1 MRRARIAL
9 RTERARDVKDETE
22 GFHWRFEQHRFVFP
36 EDALHGTLMFA
47 GRLLLTV
54 DEVAAILAVRYARAP
69 LATASMDALEFYAPI
84 RVGDMLTL
92 RGALTRVG
100 TRSMEVEIQVL
111 AEVPF
116 TGDIR
121 HTCTAY
127 LTFVKLRGTGGRFR
141 RSTRQPRSSS
151 GSGGGGQAP
160 GGARGARAR
169 AQGEPRGRARLVTGS
184 QRAYR
189 LAACETGDAF
199 PRGAERGE
207 TMSGHSKWSQIKRK
221 KAKTDQARGKVFS
234 KLVREITTAARTGG
248 DPKMN
253 MRLKTAIEEAKAV
266 NMPADT
272 LKRAIQKGTGEL
284 PGETYEEIT
293 YEGYGPGGVAVM
305 VKVLTDNKN
314 RTAPE
319 IRHAF
324 TKFSGN
330 LGEVGSVGWMFD
342 RKGIIQVEA
351 TRVDEDELLGL
362 ALDAGAADLRRADAM
377 FEITATPQ
385 DLDVVRRALE
395 GRGVPIQSAE
405 VTYVPQ
411 STVRLEGK
419 DAQQVLRLVEG
430 LEELD
435 DVQHVYA
442 NFDIPDEVLEAQ
454 GAA

>member
-1 MRRARIAL
+1 
-9 RTERARDVKDETE
+9 
-22 GFHWRFEQHRFVFP
+22 
-36 EDALHGTLMFA
+36 
-47 GRLLLTV
+47 
-54 DEVAAILAVRYARAP
+54 
-69 LATASMDALEFYAPI
+69 
-84 RVGDMLTL
+84 
-92 RGALTRVG
+92 
-100 TRSMEVEIQVL
+100 
-111 AEVPF
+111 
-116 TGDIR
+116 
-121 HTCTAY
+121 
-127 LTFVKLRGTGGRFR
+127 
-141 RSTRQPRSSS
+141 
-151 GSGGGGQAP
+151 
-160 GGARGARAR
+160 
-169 AQGEPRGRARLVTGS
+169 
-184 QRAYR
+184 
-189 LAACETGDAF
+189 
-199 PRGAERGE
+199 
-207 TMSGHSKWSQIKRK
+207 MSGHSKWSQIKRK

-234 KLVREITTAARTGG
+234 KLVREITTAARLGG

-284 PGETYEEIT
+284 PGETYEEIM

-305 VKVLTDNKN
+305 IKVLTDNKN

-319 IRHAF
+319 IRHTF

-351 TRVDEDELLGL
+351 ARVDEDELLGL
-362 ALDAGAADLRRADAM
+362 ALDAGAADMRRTESV
-377 FEITATPQ
+377 FEVTAAPQ
-385 DLDVVRRALE
+385 DLENVRRTLE

-411 STVRLEGK
+411 STIRLEGK

>member
-1 MRRARIAL
+1 
-9 RTERARDVKDETE
+9 
-22 GFHWRFEQHRFVFP
+22 
-36 EDALHGTLMFA
+36 
-47 GRLLLTV
+47 
-54 DEVAAILAVRYARAP
+54 
-69 LATASMDALEFYAPI
+69 
-84 RVGDMLTL
+84 
-92 RGALTRVG
+92 
-100 TRSMEVEIQVL
+100 
-111 AEVPF
+111 
-116 TGDIR
+116 
-121 HTCTAY
+121 
-127 LTFVKLRGTGGRFR
+127 
-141 RSTRQPRSSS
+141 
-151 GSGGGGQAP
+151 
-160 GGARGARAR
+160 
-169 AQGEPRGRARLVTGS
+169 
-184 QRAYR
+184 
-189 LAACETGDAF
+189 
-199 PRGAERGE
+199 
-207 TMSGHSKWSQIKRK
+207 MSGHSKWAQIKRK
-221 KAKTDQARGKVFS
+221 KAKTDQHRGKVFS

-253 MRLKTAIEEAKAV
+253 MRLKAAIEEAKAV

-319 IRHAF
+319 IRHTF
-324 TKFSGN
+324 SKFSGN
-330 LGEVGSVGWMFD
+330 LGEVGSVGWMFE
-342 RKGIIQVEA
+342 RKGIVLVEA
-351 TRVDEDELLGL
+351 ARVDEDELLAL
-362 ALDAGAADLRRADAM
+362 ALDAGASDLRRADSL

-385 DLDVVRRALE
+385 DLEAVRRVLE
-395 GRGVPIQSAE
+395 QRGVPIQSAE

-419 DAQQVLRLVEG
+419 EAQQVLRLVEG

>member
-1 MRRARIAL
+1 
-9 RTERARDVKDETE
+9 
-22 GFHWRFEQHRFVFP
+22 
-36 EDALHGTLMFA
+36 
-47 GRLLLTV
+47 
-54 DEVAAILAVRYARAP
+54 
-69 LATASMDALEFYAPI
+69 
-84 RVGDMLTL
+84 
-92 RGALTRVG
+92 
-100 TRSMEVEIQVL
+100 
-111 AEVPF
+111 
-116 TGDIR
+116 
-121 HTCTAY
+121 
-127 LTFVKLRGTGGRFR
+127 
-141 RSTRQPRSSS
+141 
-151 GSGGGGQAP
+151 
-160 GGARGARAR
+160 
-169 AQGEPRGRARLVTGS
+169 
-184 QRAYR
+184 
-189 LAACETGDAF
+189 
-199 PRGAERGE
+199 
-207 TMSGHSKWSQIKRK
+207 MSGHSKWSQIKRK

-319 IRHAF
+319 IRHTF

-342 RKGIIQVEA
+342 RKGIIQIEA

-385 DLDVVRRALE
+385 DLEVVRRALE

>member
-1 MRRARIAL
+1 
-9 RTERARDVKDETE
+9 
-22 GFHWRFEQHRFVFP
+22 
-36 EDALHGTLMFA
+36 
-47 GRLLLTV
+47 
-54 DEVAAILAVRYARAP
+54 
-69 LATASMDALEFYAPI
+69 
-84 RVGDMLTL
+84 
-92 RGALTRVG
+92 
-100 TRSMEVEIQVL
+100 
-111 AEVPF
+111 
-116 TGDIR
+116 
-121 HTCTAY
+121 
-127 LTFVKLRGTGGRFR
+127 
-141 RSTRQPRSSS
+141 
-151 GSGGGGQAP
+151 
-160 GGARGARAR
+160 
-169 AQGEPRGRARLVTGS
+169 
-184 QRAYR
+184 
-189 LAACETGDAF
+189 
-199 PRGAERGE
+199 
-207 TMSGHSKWSQIKRK
+207 MSGHSKWSQIKRK
-221 KAKTDQARGKVFS
+221 KAKTDQHRGKVFS

-305 VKVLTDNKN
+305 VKTLTDNKN

-319 IRHAF
+319 IRHTF

-351 TRVDEDELLGL
+351 ARVDEDELLGL
-362 ALDAGAADLRRADAM
+362 ALDAGAADLRRADSV
-377 FEITATPQ
+377 FEITASPH
-385 DLDVVRRALE
+385 DLEEVRRALE

-411 STVRLEGK
+411 SIIRLEGK

>member
-1 MRRARIAL
+1 
-9 RTERARDVKDETE
+9 
-22 GFHWRFEQHRFVFP
+22 
-36 EDALHGTLMFA
+36 
-47 GRLLLTV
+47 
-54 DEVAAILAVRYARAP
+54 
-69 LATASMDALEFYAPI
+69 
-84 RVGDMLTL
+84 
-92 RGALTRVG
+92 
-100 TRSMEVEIQVL
+100 
-111 AEVPF
+111 
-116 TGDIR
+116 
-121 HTCTAY
+121 
-127 LTFVKLRGTGGRFR
+127 
-141 RSTRQPRSSS
+141 
-151 GSGGGGQAP
+151 
-160 GGARGARAR
+160 
-169 AQGEPRGRARLVTGS
+169 
-184 QRAYR
+184 
-189 LAACETGDAF
+189 
-199 PRGAERGE
+199 
-207 TMSGHSKWSQIKRK
+207 MSGHSKWSQIKRK

-234 KLVREITTAARTGG
+234 KLVREITTAARLGG

-319 IRHAF
+319 IRHTF

-330 LGEVGSVGWMFD
+330 LGEVGSVGWMFE
-342 RKGIIQVEA
+342 RKGIIQVDA
-351 TRVDEDELLGL
+351 GRVDEDELLGL
-362 ALDAGAADLRRADAM
+362 ALDAGAADMRRADGI
-377 FEITATPQ
+377 FEVTAAPH
-385 DLDVVRRALE
+385 DLESVRRALE

-411 STVRLEGK
+411 SMIRLEGK

>member
-1 MRRARIAL
+1 
-9 RTERARDVKDETE
+9 
-22 GFHWRFEQHRFVFP
+22 
-36 EDALHGTLMFA
+36 
-47 GRLLLTV
+47 
-54 DEVAAILAVRYARAP
+54 
-69 LATASMDALEFYAPI
+69 
-84 RVGDMLTL
+84 
-92 RGALTRVG
+92 
-100 TRSMEVEIQVL
+100 
-111 AEVPF
+111 
-116 TGDIR
+116 
-121 HTCTAY
+121 
-127 LTFVKLRGTGGRFR
+127 
-141 RSTRQPRSSS
+141 
-151 GSGGGGQAP
+151 
-160 GGARGARAR
+160 
-169 AQGEPRGRARLVTGS
+169 
-184 QRAYR
+184 
-189 LAACETGDAF
+189 
-199 PRGAERGE
+199 
-207 TMSGHSKWSQIKRK
+207 MSGHSKWSQIKRK

-284 PGETYEEIT
+284 PGETYDEIT

-305 VKVLTDNKN
+305 VKTLTDNKN

-319 IRHAF
+319 IRHTF

-351 TRVDEDELLGL
+351 ARVDEDELLGL
-362 ALDAGAADLRRADAM
+362 ALDAGAADLRRADSV
-377 FEITATPQ
+377 FEITASPH
-385 DLDVVRRALE
+385 DLEEVRRALE

>member
-1 MRRARIAL
+1 
-9 RTERARDVKDETE
+9 
-22 GFHWRFEQHRFVFP
+22 
-36 EDALHGTLMFA
+36 
-47 GRLLLTV
+47 
-54 DEVAAILAVRYARAP
+54 
-69 LATASMDALEFYAPI
+69 
-84 RVGDMLTL
+84 
-92 RGALTRVG
+92 
-100 TRSMEVEIQVL
+100 
-111 AEVPF
+111 
-116 TGDIR
+116 
-121 HTCTAY
+121 
-127 LTFVKLRGTGGRFR
+127 
-141 RSTRQPRSSS
+141 
-151 GSGGGGQAP
+151 
-160 GGARGARAR
+160 
-169 AQGEPRGRARLVTGS
+169 
-184 QRAYR
+184 
-189 LAACETGDAF
+189 
-199 PRGAERGE
+199 
-207 TMSGHSKWSQIKRK
+207 MSGHSKWSQIKRK
-221 KAKTDQARGKVFS
+221 KAKTDQNRGKIFS

-293 YEGYGPGGVAVM
+293 YEGYGPAGVAVM

-324 TKFSGN
+324 TKFGGN
-330 LGEVGSVGWMFD
+330 LGETGTVGWVFE
-342 RKGIIQVEA
+342 RKGVIQVEA
-351 TRVDEDELLGL
+351 SRVDEDELLGL
-362 ALDAGAADLRRADAM
+362 ALDAGASDLRRMDQH
-377 FEITATPQ
+377 FEVTATPQ
-385 DLDVVRRALE
+385 DLEGVRRVLE
-395 GRGVPIQSAE
+395 ERGVPIQSAE

>member
-1 MRRARIAL
+1 
-9 RTERARDVKDETE
+9 
-22 GFHWRFEQHRFVFP
+22 
-36 EDALHGTLMFA
+36 
-47 GRLLLTV
+47 
-54 DEVAAILAVRYARAP
+54 
-69 LATASMDALEFYAPI
+69 
-84 RVGDMLTL
+84 
-92 RGALTRVG
+92 
-100 TRSMEVEIQVL
+100 
-111 AEVPF
+111 
-116 TGDIR
+116 
-121 HTCTAY
+121 
-127 LTFVKLRGTGGRFR
+127 
-141 RSTRQPRSSS
+141 
-151 GSGGGGQAP
+151 
-160 GGARGARAR
+160 
-169 AQGEPRGRARLVTGS
+169 
-184 QRAYR
+184 
-189 LAACETGDAF
+189 
-199 PRGAERGE
+199 
-207 TMSGHSKWSQIKRK
+207 MSGHSKWSQIKRK

-284 PGETYEEIT
+284 PGETYEEIM

-305 VKVLTDNKN
+305 IKVLTDNKN

-319 IRHAF
+319 IRHTF

-342 RKGIIQVEA
+342 RKGIILVDA
-351 TRVDEDELLGL
+351 ARVDEDELLGL
-362 ALDAGAADLRRADAM
+362 ALDAGAADMRRADSL
-377 FEITATPQ
+377 FEVTAAPQ
-385 DLDVVRRALE
+385 DLENVRRTLE

-411 STVRLEGK
+411 STIRLEGK

>member
-1 MRRARIAL
+1 
-9 RTERARDVKDETE
+9 
-22 GFHWRFEQHRFVFP
+22 
-36 EDALHGTLMFA
+36 
-47 GRLLLTV
+47 
-54 DEVAAILAVRYARAP
+54 
-69 LATASMDALEFYAPI
+69 
-84 RVGDMLTL
+84 
-92 RGALTRVG
+92 
-100 TRSMEVEIQVL
+100 
-111 AEVPF
+111 
-116 TGDIR
+116 
-121 HTCTAY
+121 
-127 LTFVKLRGTGGRFR
+127 
-141 RSTRQPRSSS
+141 
-151 GSGGGGQAP
+151 
-160 GGARGARAR
+160 
-169 AQGEPRGRARLVTGS
+169 
-184 QRAYR
+184 
-189 LAACETGDAF
+189 
-199 PRGAERGE
+199 
-207 TMSGHSKWSQIKRK
+207 MSGHSKWSQIKRK

-319 IRHAF
+319 IRHTF
-324 TKFSGN
+324 SKFSGN
-330 LGEVGSVGWMFD
+330 LGEVGSVGWMFE
-342 RKGIIQVEA
+342 RKGIIQVDA

-362 ALDAGAADLRRADAM
+362 ALDAGAADLRRADSI
-377 FEITATPQ
+377 FEITAAPQ
-385 DLDVVRRALE
+385 DLEEVKRTLE
-395 GRGVPIQSAE
+395 ERGVPIQSAE

-411 STVRLEGK
+411 SMIRLEGK
-419 DAQQVLRLVEG
+419 DAQQVLRLLEG